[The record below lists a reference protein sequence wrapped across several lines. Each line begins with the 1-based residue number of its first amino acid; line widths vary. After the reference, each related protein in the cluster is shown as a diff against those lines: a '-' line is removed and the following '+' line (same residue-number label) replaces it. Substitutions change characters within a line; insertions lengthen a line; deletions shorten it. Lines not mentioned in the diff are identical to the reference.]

1 MARSSLTVRNTSL
14 LGGKNPG
21 ASREFLKGKTIL
33 GQGMG
38 GAEVVV
44 VWRGEFNKYINKT
57 RIQIFTSEI
66 TISLLPLSCSIN
78 EWKSYDLLG
87 QCDSRRRPYIEFCLR
102 GAADSSFPHL

>member
-1 MARSSLTVRNTSL
+1 MGGSEDSAWPVESDSEKYIAFRGKI
-14 LGGKNPG
+14 LGHPG
-21 ASREFLKGKTIL
+21 EFLKGKTIL

-38 GAEVVV
+38 GGSGGGG
-44 VWRGEFNKYINKT
+44 GEFNKYINKT

-87 QCDSRRRPYIEFCLR
+87 QCDSRRSLIL
-102 GAADSSFPHL
+102 SSA